1 MKEYFHVKTTALM
14 HNNIHQ
20 MMQVA
25 EYYLNIVQIKGGLL
39 LSAVSFIIYFYLL
52 QSLHSIFI
60 FHCTARCIFYKAF
73 YFYNVTLQHHLFI
86 FHVYLSVCVCPL
98 CMPKTTVNCPSKI
111 NKVIQFCINALIVNA
126 MIFEDVLLK
135 FS

>member
-1 MKEYFHVKTTALM
+1 MTSIMKDYFHVKTTSII

-25 EYYLNIVQIKGGLL
+25 VYYLNIVQIKGGLL

-60 FHCTARCIFYKAF
+60 FHC
-73 YFYNVTLQHHLFI
+73 
-86 FHVYLSVCVCPL
+86 P
-98 CMPKTTVNCPSKI
+98 
-111 NKVIQFCINALIVNA
+111 ALYIW
-126 MIFEDVLLK
+126 
-135 FS
+135 